1 MMRKLTK
8 QKIFRHLEEKL
19 KTSIKEKLWNKEFLY
34 DGLNDK
40 TIRPNAFIAYYI
52 YPNLL
57 ARKEWIKC
65 FDAILN
71 ALWLGWGGVSTIDKK
86 NHLFHKEHTG
96 EDSKSYHNGDS
107 WFWLNNL
114 TALVLYKLDKNRFE
128 KYVNKIIRA
137 STDEIL
143 WKGAISH
150 HSELSSAIS
159 LRSQG
164 CLMQAWSSAMY
175 IEAINKIKGR

>member
-114 TALVLYKLDKNRFE
+114 TALLKSLIVALFKAFNFVGRLMVTVAIFSSIEIKRF
-128 KYVNKIIRA
+128 
-137 STDEIL
+137 S
-143 WKGAISH
+143 
-150 HSELSSAIS
+150 
-159 LRSQG
+159 
-164 CLMQAWSSAMY
+164 
-175 IEAINKIKGR
+175 